1 MKVFSTTAYRI
12 YIVHSH
18 WPKAWNNTSPCL
30 PRVAEIL
37 TVLQRLPVPCGVWVE
52 GTQRHRAAALVQD
65 GHWQVT
71 PAETEIKESVL
82 CVTVLKYQNWSKNNE
97 GLWVIC
103 STILCPCVCR
113 KQCVPRSASV
123 HDEHRTVKCRY
134 ETMTFVIALSHTV
147 FFLENKTE
155 TLCTSG
161 SDQPLDLSQHCEFT
175 RHLSV
180 TITVMIILE
189 TF

>member
-71 PAETEIKESVL
+71 PAERLKSKTVFCVSPSWNIRTDQKIMKDCGSFVPPFCVHVSAGSSVYL
-82 CVTVLKYQNWSKNNE
+82 AVPQCTTSTGLSNVDMKQWLSSSPSVTRCSSWRIRQRRSAHLAPTS
-97 GLWVIC
+97 LWISLSTVSLRVIC
-103 STILCPCVCR
+103 PSPSLWW
-113 KQCVPRSASV
+113 
-123 HDEHRTVKCRY
+123 
-134 ETMTFVIALSHTV
+134 
-147 FFLENKTE
+147 
-155 TLCTSG
+155 
-161 SDQPLDLSQHCEFT
+161 
-175 RHLSV
+175 
-180 TITVMIILE
+180 
-189 TF
+189 